1 MWKSFSYARALKKHI
16 NAVHR
21 DQTNEKQV
29 EETNE
34 NLISKIHRKKFK
46 CDSFGKSFSYA
57 AVLKKHVNAIH
68 RDQKVKNH

>member
-1 MWKSFSYARALKKHI
+1 MKKHI

-34 NLISKIHRKKFK
+34 NLIEKTSNVIF
-46 CDSFGKSFSYA
+46 FGKSFSYA

>member
-34 NLISKIHRKKFK
+34 NLIEKNSNVIF
-46 CDSFGKSFSYA
+46 FGKSFSYA